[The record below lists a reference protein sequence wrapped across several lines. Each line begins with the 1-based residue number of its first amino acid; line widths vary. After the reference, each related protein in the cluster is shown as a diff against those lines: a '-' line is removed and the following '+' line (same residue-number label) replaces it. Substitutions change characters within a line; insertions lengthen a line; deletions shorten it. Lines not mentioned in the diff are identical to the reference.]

1 MTVRSVMIGLV
12 FGAVVPA
19 LAVAQTTTTTT
30 TTLPGGCVA
39 EVSFSSLTCQTEALA
54 ARLQSATDL
63 GRTKPML
70 MKQVAKLDADL
81 RDGAAQMTAG
91 NARNASERVKKA
103 GRVLIAIGFRLRS
116 LTGRKQIAAATR
128 LDLQATVVALTM
140 DVKALQKSL

>member
-12 FGAVVPA
+12 FGALVPA
-19 LAVAQTTTTTT
+19 LAGAQTTTTTT

-39 EVSFSSLTCQTEALA
+39 GVSFSSLTCQTEALA
-54 ARLQSATDL
+54 TRLQGAADL
-63 GRTKPML
+63 GRTKTNL

-81 RDGAAQMTAG
+81 RDGETQMAAG
-91 NARNASERVKKA
+91 DSRKASERVKKA

-128 LDLQATVVALTM
+128 ADLQQTVMALTV

>member
-19 LAVAQTTTTTT
+19 LAAAQTTTTTT

-39 EVSFSSLTCQTEALA
+39 AVSFSSLTCQTEALA
-54 ARLQSATDL
+54 ARLQGATDL
-63 GRTKPML
+63 GRTKATL

-81 RDGAAQMTAG
+81 RDGEAQMAAG
-91 NARNASERVKKA
+91 NSKKASERVKKA

-116 LTGRKQIAAATR
+116 LTGRKQIAATTR
-128 LDLQATVVALTM
+128 ADLQMTVLGLTT